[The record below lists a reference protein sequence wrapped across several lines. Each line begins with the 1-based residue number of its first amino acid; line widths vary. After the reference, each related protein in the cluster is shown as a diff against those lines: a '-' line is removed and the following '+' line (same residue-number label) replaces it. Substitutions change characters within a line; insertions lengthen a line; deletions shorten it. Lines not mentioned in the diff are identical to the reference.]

1 MIGVL
6 KEIKVIKQRV
16 MEATVLRKIFFKERT
31 SGRRP
36 VDEDSAKCVVWGKPG
51 EELPRQ
57 REQPVPKSGF
67 PEAQEQE
74 QGAWVSVNREER
86 WGSRR
91 ACHWGRGVCGASGG
105 LRR

>member
-6 KEIKVIKQRV
+6 KEIKVIRPRV

-57 REQPVPKSGF
+57 REQQVQKLGF
-67 PEAQEQE
+67 CE
-74 QGAWVSVNREER
+74 QGRVVGIMQGLSL
-86 WGSRR
+86 
-91 ACHWGRGVCGASGG
+91 G
-105 LRR
+105 LRSLWSQWRT